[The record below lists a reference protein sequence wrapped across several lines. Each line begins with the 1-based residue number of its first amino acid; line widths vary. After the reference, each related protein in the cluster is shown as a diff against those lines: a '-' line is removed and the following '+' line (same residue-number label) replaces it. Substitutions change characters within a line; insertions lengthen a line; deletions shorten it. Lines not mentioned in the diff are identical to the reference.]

1 MYEIRG
7 TKAMKDQELAT
18 GVLKVIEKMALD
30 YRVFS
35 DRCLDGNLQYMENF
49 DIEEGRNYI
58 KIIRERRGDGMG
70 GRSVAGFIVKK
81 DTKKFKRGDMLKA
94 AGWKAP
100 ATNFARG
107 NVLTDL
113 PERVRW
119 TGIQ

>member
-7 TKAMKDQELAT
+7 TKSLKDQELAT
-18 GVLKVIEKMALD
+18 GILKVIEKMAQD

-35 DRCLDGNLQYMENF
+35 DRCLDGNLDYMENF

-58 KIIRERRGDGMG
+58 KIIRSRRGSI
-70 GRSVAGFIVKK
+70 GRSVSGFIVKK

-107 NVLTDL
+107 NVLDDL
-113 PERVRW
+113 PEVVRW